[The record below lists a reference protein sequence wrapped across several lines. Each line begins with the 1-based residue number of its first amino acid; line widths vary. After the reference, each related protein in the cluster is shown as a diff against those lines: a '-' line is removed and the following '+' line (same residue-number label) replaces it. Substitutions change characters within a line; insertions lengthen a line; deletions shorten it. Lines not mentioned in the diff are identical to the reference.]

1 MACTQSEYQEWVSTY
16 SSHPL
21 KLLPLTCSER
31 TGPAITALNIHARI
45 ISSPTKVAT
54 EKFYDSFSHFINL
67 LKQPDHDESD
77 LEPWKSN
84 ILKTAHV
91 AFLDCSKSEVHK
103 VEQA

>member
-1 MACTQSEYQEWVSTY
+1 MACTQSEYQERVSTY

-21 KLLPLTCSER
+21 KLLPLTCSEH
-31 TGPAITALNIHARI
+31 TGSIITALNIHARI

-54 EKFYDSFSHFINL
+54 KKFYDSFSHFINL
-67 LKQPDHDESD
+67 LKQFDYDESY
-77 LEPWKSN
+77 LELWKSN
-84 ILKTAHV
+84 ILKTAYV